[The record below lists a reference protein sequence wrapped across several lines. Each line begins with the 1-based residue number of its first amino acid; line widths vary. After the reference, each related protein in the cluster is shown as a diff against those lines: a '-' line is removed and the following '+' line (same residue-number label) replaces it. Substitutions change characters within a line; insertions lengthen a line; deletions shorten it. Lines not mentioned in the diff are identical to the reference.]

1 MDTIS
6 NCTDDVFRL
15 TYWKSV
21 LSGLNENITI
31 NINPYSIMQIPQD
44 YCIDEFIVLSENY
57 DNRIF
62 KFCLEKTYIT
72 KTKILLYSDNYDV
85 TLSDNILCINKYIK

>member
-31 NINPYSIMQIPQD
+31 NINPYNTMQIPGD

-57 DNRIF
+57 ANQIF
-62 KFCLEKTYIT
+62 KFCVEKTYIT
-72 KTKILLYSDNYDV
+72 NSKILSYSDDYDV
-85 TLSDNILCINKYIK
+85 MLSDNILCINKYVK